1 MRAHKLTI
9 AALAVA
15 AGLSLTACQNGDD
28 GNGNGNGQSGASSA
42 SSDSTGSSSTGGS
55 GSAGGSGSGSSGQG
69 GGKASA
75 GKSSGGAG
83 TTAGTGSNANGK
95 TGKCR
100 TAGLQITASDSTIDG
115 DPDRSVA
122 VTLKNT
128 SGRDCVISGYAGVD
142 LKTNAGSLSAQRTG
156 QEPVSAVLKN
166 GESTAFGINYPIN
179 ESGGSGVRI
188 TGLLVTPPDE
198 TKTVTLGWPGAG
210 TLPVTEGGGSSV
222 KVGPIGSAG
231 QGG

>member
-1 MRAHKLTI
+1 MRVHKVTI

-28 GNGNGNGQSGASSA
+28 GKGESAPSSA
-42 SSDSTGSSSTGGS
+42 SSPAGGS
-55 GSAGGSGSGSSGQG
+55 TGSAGGSSDGGSGAGSSDQG
-69 GGKASA
+69 GGKDSA
-75 GKSSGGAG
+75 GKTSGGQG
-83 TTAGTGSNANGK
+83 STAGTGSDTNSK

-100 TAGLQITASDSTIDG
+100 TADLQITASDSTIDG
-115 DPDRSVA
+115 DDDLSVA

-128 SGRDCVISGYAGVD
+128 SGRNCTISGYAGVD

-156 QEPVSAVLKN
+156 QEPTSGVLKN
-166 GESTAFGINYPIN
+166 GESVAFGITYPAN
-179 ESGGSGVRI
+179 DSGGSGVRI

-198 TKTVTLGWPGAG
+198 TRTVTLNWPGAA
-210 TLPVTEGGGSSV
+210 TLPVTEGGGSPV